1 MDISRVQLKSN
12 WSVGVRLAAS
22 DSKTVWK
29 SRLILS
35 KSLLIFFNSWFGNSF
50 ISKELTLKEP
60 QDDVL
65 LNSGNCSDSQMV
77 LRTDHFVDRT
87 FWGSN
92 WNLTEQLVKDCYPLI
107 NQTLIMQANLNKGEW
122 TFSCSIS
129 IKERNTELLT
139 ILKGKLDSLQGFV
152 KIKSWQLLNFSACL
166 HNQLKLNYKI
176 DSSSRQRN
184 DGYFSQQVKCEMVF
198 VLILENASS

>member
-1 MDISRVQLKSN
+1 M
-12 WSVGVRLAAS
+12 
-22 DSKTVWK
+22 
-29 SRLILS
+29 
-35 KSLLIFFNSWFGNSF
+35 
-50 ISKELTLKEP
+50 
-60 QDDVL
+60 
-65 LNSGNCSDSQMV
+65 
-77 LRTDHFVDRT
+77 
-87 FWGSN
+87 
-92 WNLTEQLVKDCYPLI
+92 
-107 NQTLIMQANLNKGEW
+107 
-122 TFSCSIS
+122 
-129 IKERNTELLT
+129 LT